1 MNLLGCGRHWVQAG
15 VLVSAMAAVA
25 GPGQL
30 ETGPGFHSAMP
41 AGYVVVR
48 LEPSGA
54 NVAVLG
60 LIECPE
66 MEGARHVSE
75 GLNSKIV
82 AADGVPL
89 KHFPHQFSFRITVS
103 LRKTLLDGPSETVMT
118 QDDPRQFLL
127 KLGFKLKIYHGL
139 ETHEVLP
146 QSVKLIGVP
155 ADIPYDE
162 RVFRVSFE
170 VGNLPVSDRMV
181 LQVLS
186 PEDELLTH
194 FSFGLL

>member
-1 MNLLGCGRHWVQAG
+1 MNYRRGRRWLQAG
-15 VLVSAMAAVA
+15 MLASVMAAAA
-25 GPGQL
+25 GAGQL

-66 MEGARHVSE
+66 VEGARHVSE

-89 KHFPHQFSFRITVS
+89 KHFPRHFSFRVTVS
-103 LRKTLLDGPSETVMT
+103 LRKTLLDGPSDKVMT
-118 QDDPRQFLL
+118 ADDPQQFLL
-127 KLGFKLKIYHGL
+127 KVGFKLKVYHGL
-139 ETHEVLP
+139 QMHEVVP
-146 QSVKLIGVP
+146 QSVKMIGVP
-155 ADIPYDE
+155 ADVPSDE

-170 VGNLPVSDRMV
+170 VENLPLSDRVV
-181 LQVLS
+181 LLVLT
-186 PEDELLTH
+186 PQEEPLTH